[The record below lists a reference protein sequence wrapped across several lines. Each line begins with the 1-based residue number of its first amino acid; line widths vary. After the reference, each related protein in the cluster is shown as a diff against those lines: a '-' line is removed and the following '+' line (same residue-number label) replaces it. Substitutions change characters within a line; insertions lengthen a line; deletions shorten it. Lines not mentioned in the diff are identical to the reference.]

1 MPEGSRPHDQG
12 TARAGDESVTLQID
26 KRVENLTFLQP
37 DGNALALAA
46 FAGRPLLLIFLRH
59 LA

>member
-1 MPEGSRPHDQG
+1 MVLRLGDRVSDLAFVQSDGSG
-12 TARAGDESVTLQID
+12 
-26 KRVENLTFLQP
+26 LT
-37 DGNALALAA
+37 LAA

>member
-1 MPEGSRPHDQG
+1 VAVPIS
-12 TARAGDESVTLQID
+12 ESVS
-26 KRVENLTFLQP
+26 NLSFVQP
-37 DGNALALAA
+37 DGGTVALSA